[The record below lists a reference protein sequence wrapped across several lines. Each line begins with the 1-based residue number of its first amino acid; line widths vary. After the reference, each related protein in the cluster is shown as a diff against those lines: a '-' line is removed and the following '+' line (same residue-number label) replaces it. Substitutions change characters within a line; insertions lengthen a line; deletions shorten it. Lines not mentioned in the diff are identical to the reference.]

1 MRQLPWYFRGTF
13 LDMRTSLT
21 LKSLT
26 MLVILLFLSSCS
38 ITRALRVE
46 DRTMVNVRTMI
57 DELSAVPVVFIG
69 ERHDASEHHK
79 LQLEVLKGLKAKGKS
94 LAIGME
100 MFEGSS
106 QKALDAWSA
115 GKVPTYAFVKV
126 YQWNWRNIPYWLYED
141 IFNYARDN
149 HIPIVALNAPQEIV
163 KKVSQLGL
171 SSLTNDDRR
180 LLPPGVDAEVSDAY
194 LDFIKS
200 SYGVHGRNGD
210 HFRHICEAQM
220 LRNRVMASRILDYHQ
235 LHPES
240 IMVVLAGGGHAR
252 EKGGIPAE
260 LGNLPFKIVL
270 PPLPG
275 LSAEAIRTED
285 ANFLLEEPFSL
296 LDLIM
301 L

>member
-1 MRQLPWYFRGTF
+1 
-13 LDMRTSLT
+13 MRTSLT

-180 LLPPGVDAEVSDAY
+180 LLP
-194 LDFIKS
+194 
-200 SYGVHGRNGD
+200 R
-210 HFRHICEAQM
+210 
-220 LRNRVMASRILDYHQ
+220 ASM
-235 LHPES
+235 P
-240 IMVVLAGGGHAR
+240 
-252 EKGGIPAE
+252 K
-260 LGNLPFKIVL
+260 
-270 PPLPG
+270 
-275 LSAEAIRTED
+275 
-285 ANFLLEEPFSL
+285 
-296 LDLIM
+296 
-301 L
+301 